1 MRTGLILLRSCIG
14 LGRGS
19 SCVHRQYPS
28 FFVSAHHRSITHNVH
43 VSPLPIIS
51 SLNIVRPLSSSPLS
65 SSFEAP
71 EPPSSHGHAVFPDI
85 KFSNIEDGVASR
97 RNADPDAVFVVTG
110 SNRGIGLQ
118 FVITLLERTKGKIIA
133 CCRSPTSSSELNKI
147 ASLHPDRIEIQ
158 PLNLEEQETIDELA
172 STIATQYKRVDGLF
186 NVAGILGDGKTTPGP
201 ERKSYHIRYII
212 VCWFVCLFVCFFL
225 QMNK

>member
-19 SCVHRQYPS
+19 SCVQRQYPL
-28 FFVSAHHRSITHNVH
+28 FVAHHLSMRT
-43 VSPLPIIS
+43 
-51 SLNIVRPLSSSPLS
+51 VRPLSSSPS

-85 KFSNIEDGVASR
+85 KFSKIEDGVASR

-133 CCRSPTSSSELNKI
+133 CCRSPTSAGELNNI
-147 ASLHPDRIEIQ
+147 ASVHPDRIEIL

-186 NVAGILGDGKTTPGP
+186 NVAGILGDGETTPGP
-201 ERKSYHIRYII
+201 ERKSIIYHFLI
-212 VCWFVCLFVCFFL
+212 VCSNL
-225 QMNK
+225 